1 MVKCLAR
8 WMAVAF
14 WVGMIFAFSATPSLA
29 SPFEPVADFSLRK
42 LAHLMVFAVLT
53 VLLYRAFRLH
63 MARPTHAWLL
73 AMFVAVLY
81 ACSDE
86 WHQTFVPGREGTV
99 RDLVI
104 DSVGVVG
111 VWVLASRTRIK
122 EMLPR
127 WLAEQRASS
136 MTNEE

>member
-1 MVKCLAR
+1 MVKFLAR

-14 WVGMIFAFSATPSLA
+14 WMGMIFAFSATPSLA
-29 SPFEPVADFSLRK
+29 SPFEPVSDFSLRK
-42 LAHLMVFAVLT
+42 LAHLTVFAVLT

-63 MARPTHAWLL
+63 VARPTYAWLL
-73 AMFVAVLY
+73 AVFVAAVY

-99 RDLVI
+99 RDIVI
-104 DSVGVVG
+104 DTLGVVG
-111 VWVLASRTRIK
+111 VWVLASHTGIRK
-122 EMLPR
+122 MLPR